1 MVSTSAAR
9 RSGERTAD
17 TVVVGVIVRPH
28 GVRGELKIE
37 VESDNPKRFTPGNDF
52 LLAPPHAP
60 ARRVHLEAFRIVR
73 GGALIALEGVD
84 TREAAEEL
92 RGARLEV
99 DLRDVPPAP
108 PGLYYHY
115 ELVGCRCV
123 SVEGEDLG
131 QVVDVVED
139 GGGHLLR
146 LRHGSHEVLVPF
158 VEAFLKRLDIA
169 ARRIE
174 MSLPAGLVE
183 ICAFES

>member
-9 RSGERTAD
+9 KGERTAD
-17 TVVVGVIVRPH
+17 TVVVGVVVRPH

-37 VESDNPKRFTPGNDF
+37 IESDNPKRFTPGNDF
-52 LLAPPHAP
+52 WLALPHAP
-60 ARRVHLEAFRIVR
+60 ARRVHLETFRSVR

-84 TREAAEEL
+84 TRDAAEEL

-99 DLRDVPPAP
+99 DVRDVPPPP

-123 SVEGEDLG
+123 SAAGEELG

-146 LRHGSHEVLVPF
+146 LRQGSREVLVPF
-158 VEAFLKRLDIA
+158 VEAFLKRLDVPD
-169 ARRIE
+169 RRIE
-174 MSLPAGLVE
+174 MSLPPGLVE